1 MMAVIAVTGPYLV
14 QQAINALSLG
24 STYALLALGL
34 AMLFSIMGL
43 INFAHGELLV
53 IGGYVMWALLEHG
66 VPWPAVIPLTLLAP
80 ALAAIAMERIAFRPL
95 RGASLVTLL
104 IASFAVSLLL
114 QTVFQIFA
122 GTDKGIELPSWV
134 DDVVDVGPYTISVLK
149 IVMTGLTLLTL
160 LLLTLFLKRTLLGIA
175 MRAAAEDFEVTR
187 LMGVRANAV
196 VIAAFALSGL
206 LAGLASL
213 FYFTQ
218 SGSVGPFDGTE
229 PVVKAFIAVVI
240 GGLGSLTGAVVGGFA
255 LGITEVVL
263 DAALPA
269 GAQPFGTAFALLVVI
284 AILLL
289 RPQGLVGRPV
299 GLT

>member
-1 MMAVIAVTGPYLV
+1 MSFLAVTGPYLV
-14 QQAINALSLG
+14 QQGINALSLG

-53 IGGYVMWALLEHG
+53 IGGYAMWALLEHG
-66 VPWPAVIPLTLLAP
+66 VPWPVVIPLTLLAP

-114 QTVFQIFA
+114 QTVFQIGA

-134 DDVVDVGPYTISVLK
+134 DDVVNVGPYTISLLK
-149 IVMTGLTLLTL
+149 IVMTGVTLLTL
-160 LLLTLFLKRTLLGIA
+160 LLLTVFLKRTLLGIA

-255 LGITEVVL
+255 LGITEVVF

>member
-1 MMAVIAVTGPYLV
+1 MAVIAVTGPYLV

-53 IGGYVMWALLEHG
+53 IGGYAMWALLEHG
-66 VPWPAVIPLTLLAP
+66 VPWPLVIPLTLLAP

-134 DDVVDVGPYTISVLK
+134 DDVVDIGPYTISVLK
-149 IVMTGLTLLTL
+149 IVMTGVTLLTL

-196 VIAAFALSGL
+196 VIAAFVLSGL

-255 LGITEVVL
+255 LGITEVAL

>member
-1 MMAVIAVTGPYLV
+1 MSFLAVTGPYLV

-53 IGGYVMWALLEHG
+53 IGGYAMWTLLEHG
-66 VPWPAVIPLTLLAP
+66 VPWPIVIPLTLLAP
-80 ALAAIAMERIAFRPL
+80 ALAAIAMERVAFRPL

-149 IVMTGLTLLTL
+149 IVMTGVTLLTL

-196 VIAAFALSGL
+196 VIAAFFLSGL

>member
-1 MMAVIAVTGPYLV
+1 MAVTGPYLV

-53 IGGYVMWALLEHG
+53 IGGYAMWALLEHG

-134 DDVVDVGPYTISVLK
+134 DDVVDIGPYTISVLK
-149 IVMTGLTLLTL
+149 IVMTGVTLLTL

-196 VIAAFALSGL
+196 VIAAFFLSGL

-255 LGITEVVL
+255 LGITEVVF

>member
-1 MMAVIAVTGPYLV
+1 
-14 QQAINALSLG
+14 
-24 STYALLALGL
+24 
-34 AMLFSIMGL
+34 
-43 INFAHGELLV
+43 
-53 IGGYVMWALLEHG
+53 
-66 VPWPAVIPLTLLAP
+66 
-80 ALAAIAMERIAFRPL
+80 MERIAFRPL

-104 IASFAVSLLL
+104 IASFAVSLFL

-149 IVMTGLTLLTL
+149 IVMTGVTLLTL

-196 VIAAFALSGL
+196 VIAAFFLSGL

-255 LGITEVVL
+255 LGITEVVF
-263 DAALPA
+263 DAALPT

>member
-53 IGGYVMWALLEHG
+53 IGGYAMWALLEHG
-66 VPWPAVIPLTLLAP
+66 VPWPVVIPLTLLAP

-149 IVMTGLTLLTL
+149 IVMTGVTLLTL

-196 VIAAFALSGL
+196 VIAAFFLSGL

-263 DAALPA
+263 DASLPA

>member
-1 MMAVIAVTGPYLV
+1 
-14 QQAINALSLG
+14 
-24 STYALLALGL
+24 
-34 AMLFSIMGL
+34 MGL

-53 IGGYVMWALLEHG
+53 IGGYAMWALLEHG
-66 VPWPAVIPLTLLAP
+66 VPWPVVIPLTLLAP

-149 IVMTGLTLLTL
+149 IVMTGVTLLTL

-187 LMGVRANAV
+187 LMGVRANGV
-196 VIAAFALSGL
+196 VIAAFFLSGL

-263 DAALPA
+263 DASLPA

>member
-1 MMAVIAVTGPYLV
+1 MSFLAVTGPYLV

-53 IGGYVMWALLEHG
+53 IGGYAMWTLLEHG
-66 VPWPAVIPLTLLAP
+66 VPWPIVIPLTLLAP
-80 ALAAIAMERIAFRPL
+80 ALAAIAMERAAFRPL

-149 IVMTGLTLLTL
+149 IVMTGVTLLTL

-196 VIAAFALSGL
+196 VIAAFFLSGL

>member
-1 MMAVIAVTGPYLV
+1 MTMMAVTGPYLV

-53 IGGYVMWALLEHG
+53 IGGYAMWALLEHG

-134 DDVVDVGPYTISVLK
+134 DDVVDIGPYTISVLK
-149 IVMTGLTLLTL
+149 IVMTGVTLLTL

-196 VIAAFALSGL
+196 VIAAFFLSGL

-255 LGITEVVL
+255 LGITEVVF

-269 GAQPFGTAFALLVVI
+269 GAQPFGTALALLVVI

>member
-1 MMAVIAVTGPYLV
+1 MTVIAVTGPYLV

-53 IGGYVMWALLEHG
+53 IGGYAMWALLEHG
-66 VPWPAVIPLTLLAP
+66 VPWPVVIPLTLLAP
-80 ALAAIAMERIAFRPL
+80 ALAAIAMERVAFRPL

-122 GTDKGIELPSWV
+122 GTDKGIELPGWV

-149 IVMTGLTLLTL
+149 IVMTGVTLLTL
-160 LLLTLFLKRTLLGIA
+160 LLLTLFLKRTLLGIS

>member
-53 IGGYVMWALLEHG
+53 IGGYAMWALLEHG
-66 VPWPAVIPLTLLAP
+66 VPWPVVIPLTLLAP

-149 IVMTGLTLLTL
+149 IVMTGVTLLTL

-187 LMGVRANAV
+187 LMGVRANGV
-196 VIAAFALSGL
+196 VIAAFFLSGL

-263 DAALPA
+263 DASLPA

>member
-1 MMAVIAVTGPYLV
+1 MTVIAVTGPYLV

-53 IGGYVMWALLEHG
+53 IGGYAMWALLEHG

-149 IVMTGLTLLTL
+149 IVMTGVTLLTL
-160 LLLTLFLKRTLLGIA
+160 LLLTVFLKRTMLGIA

-255 LGITEVVL
+255 LGITEVVF

-269 GAQPFGTAFALLVVI
+269 SAQPFGTAFALLVVI

>member
-1 MMAVIAVTGPYLV
+1 MTVIAVTGPYLV
-14 QQAINALSLG
+14 QQGINALSLG

-53 IGGYVMWALLEHG
+53 IGGYTMWALLEHG

-80 ALAAIAMERIAFRPL
+80 ALVAIAMERIVFRPL

-114 QTVFQIFA
+114 QTVFQISA
-122 GTDKGIELPSWV
+122 GTDKGIELPGWV
-134 DDVVDVGPYTISVLK
+134 DDVVNVGPYTISLLK
-149 IVMTGLTLLTL
+149 IVMTGVTMLAL

-206 LAGLASL
+206 LAGVAAL
-213 FYFTQ
+213 FFFTQ

>member
-1 MMAVIAVTGPYLV
+1 MTVIAVTGPYLV
-14 QQAINALSLG
+14 QQGINALSLG

-53 IGGYVMWALLEHG
+53 IGGYTMWALLEHG

-80 ALAAIAMERIAFRPL
+80 ALVAIAMERIVFRPL

-114 QTVFQIFA
+114 QTVFQISA
-122 GTDKGIELPSWV
+122 GTDKGIELPGWV
-134 DDVVDVGPYTISVLK
+134 DDVVNVGPYTISLLK
-149 IVMTGLTLLTL
+149 IVMTGVTMLAL

-196 VIAAFALSGL
+196 VIAAFSLSGL
-206 LAGLASL
+206 LAGVAAL
-213 FYFTQ
+213 FFFTQ

>member
-1 MMAVIAVTGPYLV
+1 MTVIAVTGPYLV

-53 IGGYVMWALLEHG
+53 IGGYAMWALLEQG
-66 VPWPAVIPLTLLAP
+66 VPWPVVIPLTLLAP
-80 ALAAIAMERIAFRPL
+80 ALAAIAMERVAFRPL

-149 IVMTGLTLLTL
+149 IVMTGVTLLTL

-196 VIAAFALSGL
+196 VIAAFFLSGL

>member
-1 MMAVIAVTGPYLV
+1 MTVIAVTGPYLV

-53 IGGYVMWALLEHG
+53 IGGYAMWALLEHG
-66 VPWPAVIPLTLLAP
+66 IPWPVVIPLTLLAP

-114 QTVFQIFA
+114 QTAFQIFA
-122 GTDKGIELPSWV
+122 GTDKGIELPDWV

-149 IVMTGLTLLTL
+149 LVMTGVTLLTL

-187 LMGVRANAV
+187 LMGVRANGV
-196 VIAAFALSGL
+196 VIAAFFLSGL

-255 LGITEVVL
+255 LGITEVVF

>member
-1 MMAVIAVTGPYLV
+1 MTVIAVTGPYLV

-53 IGGYVMWALLEHG
+53 IGGYAMWALLEHG
-66 VPWPAVIPLTLLAP
+66 VPWPVVIPLTLLAP

-114 QTVFQIFA
+114 QTLFQIFA

-149 IVMTGLTLLTL
+149 IVMTGVTLLTL

-187 LMGVRANAV
+187 LMGIRANAV
-196 VIAAFALSGL
+196 VIAAFFLSGL

-255 LGITEVVL
+255 LGITEVAL
-263 DAALPA
+263 DAALPT

>member
-1 MMAVIAVTGPYLV
+1 MTVIAVTGPYLV
-14 QQAINALSLG
+14 QQGINALSLG

-53 IGGYVMWALLEHG
+53 IGGYTMWALLEHG

-80 ALAAIAMERIAFRPL
+80 ALAAIAMERIVFRPL

-114 QTVFQIFA
+114 QTVFQISA
-122 GTDKGIELPSWV
+122 GTDKGIELPGWV
-134 DDVVDVGPYTISVLK
+134 DDVVNVGPYTISLLK
-149 IVMTGLTLLTL
+149 IVMTGVTMLAL

-206 LAGLASL
+206 LAGVAAL
-213 FYFTQ
+213 FFFTQ

>member
-1 MMAVIAVTGPYLV
+1 MTVIAVTGPYLV

-53 IGGYVMWALLEHG
+53 IGGYTMWALLEHG
-66 VPWPAVIPLTLLAP
+66 VPWPVVIPLTLLAP
-80 ALAAIAMERIAFRPL
+80 GLAAIAMERIAFRPL

-122 GTDKGIELPSWV
+122 GTDKGIELPGWV
-134 DDVVDVGPYTISVLK
+134 DDVIDVGPYTISVLK
-149 IVMTGLTLLTL
+149 IVMTGVTLLTL

>member
-1 MMAVIAVTGPYLV
+1 MTVIAVTGPYLV

-53 IGGYVMWALLEHG
+53 IGGYAMWALLEHG

-134 DDVVDVGPYTISVLK
+134 DDVVDIGPYTISVLK
-149 IVMTGLTLLTL
+149 IVMTGVTLLTL

-196 VIAAFALSGL
+196 VIAAFFLSGL

-255 LGITEVVL
+255 LGITEVVF